1 MRLLCDLWASVRGKD
16 IEQLRKLVVWMEK
29 DVSYRLK
36 TPEGVHDATL
46 AHATLPGMSMD
57 MYSRGDVVQPAY
69 DALRREINLRLA
81 EAPIVPQMLQQ
92 VHYRPPHLLAAMWLQ
107 LAEAVAGGFD
117 FYPCDSCGKFYQRGQ
132 GGGVP
137 MPRPAAMLVGKRRS
151 ERRTERID
159 CLTLPSIRIACRQF
173 AHIVCLAWTCCAR

>member
-16 IEQLRKLVVWMEK
+16 IEQLRKLVVWTEK

-36 TPEGVHDATL
+36 TPAGVHDATL

-132 GGGVP
+132 GG
-137 MPRPAAMLVGKRRS
+137 
-151 ERRTERID
+151 RRTD
-159 CLTLPSIRIACRQF
+159 ATTCSNACRQKKIR
-173 AHIVCLAWTCCAR
+173 AAN